1 MAAPSNED
9 EQHGTSVPGVPV
21 VSTNKAAIIIPPKA
35 KKLLEEYSNIAPDEV
50 TKHVTSVVNTAP
62 FVSCLATA
70 TTIIF
75 PLT

>member
-9 EQHGTSVPGVPV
+9 EQHGTSVPRASP
-21 VSTNKAAIIIPPKA
+21 VSTNEAAIIIPSEA
-35 KKLLEEYSNIAPDEV
+35 KMLLEEYSNIAPDEV

-75 PLT
+75 PIK